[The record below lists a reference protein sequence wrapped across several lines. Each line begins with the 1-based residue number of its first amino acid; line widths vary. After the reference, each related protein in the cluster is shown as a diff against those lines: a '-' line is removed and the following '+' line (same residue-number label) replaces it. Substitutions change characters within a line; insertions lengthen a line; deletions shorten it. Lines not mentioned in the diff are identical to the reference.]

1 MNLVDDSSMWQ
12 CQELMHASCG
22 HVYVACL
29 PGEVR
34 CMFVS
39 QQGRKLHK
47 LVDSL
52 NHFFLSSVA
61 EKTKACIDERI

>member
-1 MNLVDDSSMWQ
+1 MRLAVTYMW
-12 CQELMHASCG
+12 
-22 HVYVACL
+22 HVYL
-29 PGEVR
+29 EKSDNT

-61 EKTKACIDERI
+61 EKTKAWIDEHI